1 MRTLR
6 SSSRFGMLALCLVA
20 VVSVASPA
28 GAQTAGS
35 GKWGFEF
42 HTGGMLPTNPTAG
55 TVSLPGAGQ
64 PFTTVAKYPPPAPPV
79 ITVAS
84 SRRESSWYFGDGAV
98 LFNQA
103 ATALE
108 TSQVGMTTPFPGR
121 IATLD
126 PVLGRSLGERRR
138 NENIGA
144 RVSRAFTPR
153 LSAELSVDYNLAQ
166 VEITQAN
173 RDAIEAT
180 RASFISAFNGLI
192 TSNPGR
198 VLKSLTSTAAL
209 ESGRAHQ
216 LFTSGA
222 LIVNLRTIGRIIPYA
237 TLGASL
243 ISTIGTLPSATLT
256 GNYQF
261 LNPSG
266 SPINETDKVTV
277 RDARHGT
284 VGGILGGGVKYDVA
298 RRWGIRLDAR
308 VSLSRNSASTV
319 LDATPNVALG
329 QLPAGRLV
337 LNSNPTLQF
346 SNNSSD
352 PVTALSVTAVAAST
366 LTGPAITGLRTFSG
380 RGTSSHTSI
389 AAGVFWR
396 F

>member
-1 MRTLR
+1 MRTL
-6 SSSRFGMLALCLVA
+6 SIPPRFGTLALCLAA
-20 VVSVASPA
+20 VVATVSPA
-28 GAQTAGS
+28 SAQTAGS

-42 HTGGMLPTNPTAG
+42 HTGGMMPTNPAHG
-55 TVSLPGAGQ
+55 TVTLPAAGQ
-64 PFTTVAKYPPPAPPV
+64 PFSTVAMYPPPAPPV
-79 ITVAS
+79 ITVGS
-84 SRRESSWYFGDGAV
+84 SRRESSWYFGDGAI

-103 ATALE
+103 AVGLE
-108 TSQVGMTTPFPGR
+108 TTQVGMSTPFPGR

-126 PVLGRSLGERRR
+126 PVLGRSLGERPRDGS
-138 NENIGA
+138 IGA
-144 RVSRAFTPR
+144 RVSRTFTPR
-153 LSAELSVDYNLAQ
+153 LSAELSVDYGLGRMQ
-166 VEITQAN
+166 ITQAN

-180 RASFISAFNGLI
+180 RASFIAAFNGLI
-192 TSNPGR
+192 TANPGR

-209 ESGRAHQ
+209 ESGGAHQ

-222 LIVNLRTIGRIIPYA
+222 LIVNLRAAGRIVPYA
-237 TLGASL
+237 TFGASL
-243 ISTIGTLPSATLT
+243 ISSLGAMPRATLT

-266 SPINETDKVTV
+266 SPINETDTVTV
-277 RDARHGT
+277 RDVRERS

-337 LNSNPTLQF
+337 LNSSPTLQF
-346 SNNSSD
+346 SNNSTD

-366 LTGPAITGLRTFSG
+366 LTGPAISGLRTFSG
-380 RGTSSHTSI
+380 SGVSTHTSVT
-389 AAGVFWR
+389 AGIFWR